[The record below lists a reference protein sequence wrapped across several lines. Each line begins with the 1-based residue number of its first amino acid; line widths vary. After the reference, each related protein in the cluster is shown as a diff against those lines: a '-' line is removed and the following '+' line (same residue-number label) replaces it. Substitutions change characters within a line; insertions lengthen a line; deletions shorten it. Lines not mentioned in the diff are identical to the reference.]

1 MSETMTMAAQIA
13 AMAEDWSQFRAKSNA
28 DGLVTWTGPLEAEHQ
43 TFVVEATYAIGM
55 EFPWVRVRRPR
66 LVQRPDFAD
75 GPLPHVYWRG
85 DEPGLCLFDPLQ
97 KEWNASMAISRT
109 TIPWTIDWLYF
120 YEIWSMTGKWLGGG
134 RHRGQPIPVKPQQND
149 EVTS

>member
-1 MSETMTMAAQIA
+1 MTEPMTMAAQIA
-13 AMAEDWSQFRAKSNA
+13 AMAEDWPQFKAKSNS
-28 DGLVTWTGPLEAEHQ
+28 DGSVIWTGPLEADHQ
-43 TFVVEATYAIGM
+43 TFVVEVRYALDM
-55 EFPWVRVRRPR
+55 EFPWVRVLRPR
-66 LVQRPDFAD
+66 LVQRPELPE
-75 GPLPHVYWRG
+75 GPLPHVYWQG

-97 KEWNASMAISRT
+97 KEWDASMAISRT

-134 RHRGQPIPVKPQQND
+134 RHRGQPIPIKRQQND

>member
-1 MSETMTMAAQIA
+1 MIEPMTMAAQTA
-13 AMAEDWSQFRAKSNA
+13 AMAEDWPQFKAKGHV
-28 DGLVTWTGPLEAEHQ
+28 DGSVTWTGPLEAEHQ
-43 TFVVEATYAIGM
+43 TFVVAVHYAARM
-55 EFPWVRVRRPR
+55 EFPWVRVLRPR
-66 LVQRPDFAD
+66 LVQRAD
-75 GPLPHVYWRG
+75 LPEGPLPHVYWRR

-97 KEWNASMAISRT
+97 KEWGASMAISRT

-134 RHRGQPIPVKPQQND
+134 RHRGQPIQVKPQQND